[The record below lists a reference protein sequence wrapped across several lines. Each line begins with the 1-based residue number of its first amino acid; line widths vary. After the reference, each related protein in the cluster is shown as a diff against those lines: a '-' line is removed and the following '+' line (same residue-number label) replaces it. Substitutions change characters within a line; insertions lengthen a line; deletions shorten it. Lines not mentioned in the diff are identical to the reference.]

1 MAVELGAPTLCALR
15 GFAGTDGE
23 TLFPGDRARTGTDPA
38 SFGAGK
44 TKKGKV
50 PKTLFKLFGKY
61 WTTGKLKLQLS
72 EKYKERIYNSS
83 G

>member
-1 MAVELGAPTLCALR
+1 MERGAPVLCALR
-15 GFAGTDGE
+15 GFAGADGE
-23 TLFPGDRARTGTDPA
+23 TLCPRVCAQTGTDPS
-38 SFGAGK
+38 SFEAGK

-50 PKTLFKLFGKY
+50 PKTFFKLFGKY

-72 EKYKERIYNSS
+72 EKYKERIHNSS